1 MPSILQGLGTEEI
14 VDEAFLIMRDV
25 FNEVVA
31 LQQERWDAL
40 DQRRAVRMGITI
52 PQIIVEPVP
61 LDNFH
66 VGSIP
71 SFVQTEDRE
80 THYPMVVVTPGRT
93 IPSAE
98 DAAMD
103 HYNVYQNA
111 IAFHSFARGNVVE
124 GPEIAYRRAMRMA
137 EAVHHVVHSNRELR
151 RMVAGLSGPV
161 LVDRSEPWFFPSE
174 DGHGEDWCW
183 MAVMHQYQI
192 KNYSYTPE
200 EVL

>member
-14 VDEAFLIMRDV
+14 VDEAFLIIRDV
-25 FNEVVA
+25 FNGVVA
-31 LQQERWDAL
+31 SQQARWDAL
-40 DQRRAVRMGITI
+40 DQRRATRMGIVI

-61 LDNFH
+61 ADNFH

-71 SFVQTEDRE
+71 SFVQTDDRVQY
-80 THYPMVVVTPGRT
+80 YPMVVVTPGRT

-103 HYNVYQNA
+103 QYNVYQNA
-111 IAFHSFARGNVVE
+111 IAFHSFARGNPQE

-137 EAVHHVVHSNRELR
+137 EAVHHVIHANNELR
-151 RMVAGLSGPV
+151 HMVAGTSGPI
-161 LVDRSEPWFFPSE
+161 LVDRSEPWLFPAE

-192 KNYSYTPE
+192 KNYSHVSE